1 MSKKS
6 YKIRALLGKDIFKI
20 SKFIKKLGI
29 NRLQEVFGNNEVSKS
44 INSVMNGGENQDITE
59 VAKLL
64 SVFVSLVIDSLCDV
78 EEELNE
84 LLESVSNLTKE
95 EISELPLEEYIGM
108 IKDLFTQKT
117 FMDFFGH
124 IQKQF
129 AKVQKAEKMD

>member
-1 MSKKS
+1 MYKKL

>member
-129 AKVQKAEKMD
+129 TKVQKTGKMD

>member
-1 MSKKS
+1 MYKKL

-124 IQKQF
+124 IQKQL
-129 AKVQKAEKMD
+129 AKVQKTEKMD

>member
-1 MSKKS
+1 MYKKL
-6 YKIRALLGKDIFKI
+6 YKIRPLLGKDIFKI

>member
-1 MSKKS
+1 
-6 YKIRALLGKDIFKI
+6 
-20 SKFIKKLGI
+20 
-29 NRLQEVFGNNEVSKS
+29 
-44 INSVMNGGENQDITE
+44 MNGGENQDITE

-129 AKVQKAEKMD
+129 AKVQKAEKWIK